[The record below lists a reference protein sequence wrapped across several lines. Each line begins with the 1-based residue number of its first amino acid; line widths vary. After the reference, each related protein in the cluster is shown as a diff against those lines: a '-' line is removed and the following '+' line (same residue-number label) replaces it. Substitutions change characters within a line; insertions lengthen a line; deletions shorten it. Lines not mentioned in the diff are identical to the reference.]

1 MISLRAEIAEAMRE
15 AARYAPHVTTG
26 YEFRRM
32 QSQPERHF
40 AGRWFVGPH
49 AVRRF
54 LKRVPAARGWSYE
67 RALAAIISD
76 TDAAHFV
83 KALDTSAQLWRGPK
97 PWRLRYIVTSAGS
110 AGALPVLV
118 TVQAACDRGNGR
130 RPC

>member
-67 RALAAIISD
+67 RALAAI
-76 TDAAHFV
+76 
-83 KALDTSAQLWRGPK
+83 R
-97 PWRLRYIVTSAGS
+97 
-110 AGALPVLV
+110 ALPES
-118 TVQAACDRGNGR
+118 RGDATAIPVVSERGVEELGWA
-130 RPC
+130 